1 MERNYQIIAVDF
13 DGTLCFSKWPDCGEP
28 NQALINYL
36 KKWKSDGNKLI
47 LWTCRIG
54 EALSNAVAWCQ
65 EHGLEFDAVN
75 DNLPEIVEYY
85 GTNSRKITCDW
96 YIDDRMM
103 HLPQI
108 VRLYEFNIR

>member
-13 DGTLCFSKWPDCGEP
+13 DGTLCFSKWLECGEP
-28 NQALINYL
+28 NHALINYL

-54 EALSNAVAWCQ
+54 DALSKAVAWCQ

-75 DNLPEIVEYY
+75 DNLPEIMEYY
-85 GTNSRKITCDW
+85 GSNSRKVTCDW
-96 YIDDRMM
+96 YIDDRSL
-103 HLPQI
+103 LPDN
-108 VRLYEFNIR
+108 VEA